1 MVLDAG
7 RGMTG
12 NSMGLFRLLMF
23 LVAFLLVMA
32 RRDLRMKL
40 KRGIE
45 DSWMKV
51 KQTIGMGT
59 KVSYI

>member
-1 MVLDAG
+1 MVLEAS
-7 RGMTG
+7 RGITG
-12 NSMGLFRLLMF
+12 NSMALFRLMMF
-23 LVAFLLVMA
+23 LVAFLLILA

-40 KRGIE
+40 KRAIDDG
-45 DSWMKV
+45 WMKV